1 MIVLEGL
8 TKRYRSRHGT
18 HTVLDRVDAVIRPGE
33 RLGVLGK
40 NGAGKSTLIRL
51 ISGQEF
57 ADAGRIRRGMTVS
70 WPLAFS
76 GGFQGSLTGLDNLR
90 FIARVYGVEHKA
102 IRPFVEDFAE
112 LGRYFREPVKHYSS
126 GMQARLA
133 FALSL
138 AIEFD
143 CYLIDEVLA
152 VGDARFHA
160 KCLHELFERRRERA
174 FVIVSHDA
182 GFIRAHCS
190 RAAVLD
196 AGRLQPFDSV
206 DAAFDH
212 YNREVM
218 GLAA

>member
-1 MIVLEGL
+1 MIALENIV
-8 TKRYRSRHGT
+8 KRYRSRAGM
-18 HTVLDRVDAVIRPGE
+18 HTVLDGIDLVIQPGE

-51 ISGQEF
+51 ISGQEY
-57 ADAGRIRRGMTVS
+57 ANAGRIRRGMSVS

-90 FIARVYGVEHKA
+90 FIARVYGIDHRA
-102 IRPFVEDFAE
+102 IRGFVEDFAE
-112 LGRYFREPVKHYSS
+112 LGGYFREPVKHYSS

-143 CYLIDEVLA
+143 CYLIDEIIA

-160 KCLHELFERRRERA
+160 KCVHELFENRKERA
-174 FVIVSHDA
+174 FVIASHDA
-182 GFIRAHCS
+182 GFIRGHCT
-190 RAAVLD
+190 RAVVLD
-196 AGRLQPFDSV
+196 AGHLSAFDSV
-206 DAAFDH
+206 DAAYEH
-212 YNREVM
+212 YSRQVLR
-218 GLAA
+218 LAA

>member
-1 MIVLEGL
+1 MIVLDHL
-8 TKRYRSRHGT
+8 TKRYRSRSGT
-18 HTVLDRVDAVIRPGE
+18 HTVLDDVSAVIRPGE

-51 ISGQEF
+51 ISGQEY
-57 ADAGRIRRGMTVS
+57 ADAGRIRRGMSVS
-70 WPLAFS
+70 WPLAFT

-90 FIARVYGVEHKA
+90 FIARVYGVDHQA
-102 IRPFVEDFAE
+102 IRGFVEDFAE
-112 LGRYFREPVKHYSS
+112 LGRYFREPVRHYSS

-160 KCLHELFERRRERA
+160 KCTHELFENRRARA
-174 FVIVSHDA
+174 FVIVSHDV
-182 GFIRAHCS
+182 GFIRSYCT

-196 AGRLQPFDSV
+196 GGRLTAFDDL
-206 DAAFDH
+206 DAAYRH
-212 YNREVM
+212 YDSEVLR
-218 GLAA
+218 LAA